1 MKNIKKILCFL
12 LLLLMIPLTGCDFSN
27 GGKHKLNMRT
37 ESNLW
42 SVQRRR

>member
-27 GGKHKLNMRT
+27 GGKHKLNIKDLNNYF
-37 ESNLW
+37 EY
-42 SVQRRR
+42 